1 MENDLIPAGDENLE
15 VERPVVNQ
23 LLILI
28 NVGVFLAMY
37 FWPKLFLPGATSI
50 DDIIN
55 AYGFKPY
62 FLVKGENLWTI
73 FTAMFIHADFAHI
86 LGNML
91 YLYIFGDN
99 IEAALGKLRYLVFYF
114 LSGIGAVIFHVF
126 SVWVSVDLS
135 PLAAYGS
142 LNNPWLVPAVGA
154 SGAISGVLGAY
165 LIMYPA
171 GTVRAV
177 GLWFVVPILF
187 KIPAIAFIGFWF
199 IYQLVLAFFSI
210 LGPYV
215 GIAFWA
221 HVGGFITGI
230 ALVPILADKNRI
242 KMLKVLAST
251 RRYITLE

>member
-1 MENDLIPAGDENLE
+1 LIPAGDENIE
-15 VERPVVNQ
+15 VERPVVNE

-28 NVGVFLAMY
+28 NVAIFLATY
-37 FWPKLFLPGATSI
+37 FKPGLFLPGATSI
-50 DDIIN
+50 DDIVN

-62 FLVKGENLWTI
+62 FLLKGENLWSI

-99 IEAALGKLRYLVFYF
+99 VEAALGKVRYLVFYF
-114 LSGIGAVIFHVF
+114 LSGIGAAIFHVF
-126 SVWVSVDLS
+126 SVWISVSLS
-135 PLAAYGS
+135 PQAAYGS
-142 LNNPWLVPAVGA
+142 LTNPWLVPAVGA

-165 LIMYPA
+165 LILYPA

-177 GLWFVVPILF
+177 GLWFIVPVLF

-199 IYQLVLAFFSI
+199 IYQLILAFFSL

-230 ALVPILADKNRI
+230 ALVPVLADKNRL
-242 KMLKVLAST
+242 KMLRAIASL
-251 RRYITLE
+251 RRSFSI